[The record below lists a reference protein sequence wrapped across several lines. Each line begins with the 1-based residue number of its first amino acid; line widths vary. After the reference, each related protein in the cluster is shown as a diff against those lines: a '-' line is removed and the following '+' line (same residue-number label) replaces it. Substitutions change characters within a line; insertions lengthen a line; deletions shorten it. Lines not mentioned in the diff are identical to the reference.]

1 MRFCEAK
8 YKGMG
13 AIFVLVMDFDFEDI
27 KVLIL
32 ITNDADS
39 VIKHLR

>member
-1 MRFCEAK
+1 MD
-8 YKGMG
+8 

-32 ITNDADS
+32 TTNDADS

>member
-8 YKGMG
+8 YKGMD

-39 VIKHLR
+39 VIKRLR